1 MTGSGRLAIN
11 LAFALRRRVLRLL
24 RWPTRGVKVAAF
36 DGAGRLLLVRN
47 GYGRSEL
54 WVLPGGGVGRRE
66 TSDAAARR
74 ELMEEVGCRL
84 SDVRAIGEYRSRAEG
99 KRDTVHLYRGVT
111 ADPPRADGVEVI
123 EARFFPLDASPPE
136 TSPATLRRIAE
147 LRGERESDGTW

>member
-1 MTGSGRLAIN
+1 MRQLAIN
-11 LAFALRRRVLRLL
+11 LAHALRRRVLRLL
-24 RWPTRGVKVAAF
+24 RWPTRGVKVAAL

-66 TSDAAARR
+66 TPGAAARR

-84 SDVRAIGEYRSRAEG
+84 SGLRAVGEYRSRAEG
-99 KRDTVHLYRGVT
+99 KRDTVHLFRGMT
-111 ADPPRADGVEVI
+111 DDAPRVDGVEVV
-123 EARFFPLDASPPE
+123 EAAFFPLDAPPPS

-147 LRGERESDGTW
+147 LRGEREPDGAW